1 MKKQRMIL
9 GRYIVGDSWMHR
21 LDPRAKILAVP
32 LFMTAVF
39 LVDDYTKL
47 VVLLVF
53 TLVVVKTTSIP
64 LLAVARAVK
73 PLWLLLSF
81 IVVFHLLFESKGA
94 QLMQVGALAF
104 YTGGLERGVVAA
116 LRMVMFIVFAALLTF
131 TTQPDQLAQG
141 LGGVMAP
148 LRRLGLRTDRLTLT
162 LGIALRFVPTLFD
175 EAERIWKA
183 QISRGLDLRSQPLRR
198 RARLLAALLIPVTA
212 GALRRALALADAM
225 EARGYR
231 LDAPRSRY
239 RSLSWQVR
247 DSCFVVLFIAPI
259 AAAAWL

>member
-1 MKKQRMIL
+1 MIF
-9 GRYIVGDSWMHR
+9 GRYIAGDSWMHR

-32 LFMTAVF
+32 LFMAAVF

-47 VVLLVF
+47 LALLAFTLLLV
-53 TLVVVKTTSIP
+53 KSTSIS

-73 PLWLLLSF
+73 SLWLLLSF
-81 IVVFHLLFESKGA
+81 IVLFHLLFDSSGA
-94 QLMQVGALAF
+94 QLMQVGAVAL
-104 YTGGLERGVVAA
+104 YTGGLERGIVAA
-116 LRMVMFIVFAALLTF
+116 LRMVMFIVFAAVLTF

-141 LGGVMAP
+141 LGEVLAP
-148 LRRLGLRTDRLTLT
+148 LRRLGVRSDRLTLM

-175 EAERIWKA
+175 EAQRIWKA
-183 QISRGLDLRSQPLRR
+183 QVSRGLDLRSQPLQK

-212 GALRRALALADAM
+212 GALRRAVALAEAM

-231 LDAPRSRY
+231 LDAPRTRY
-239 RSLSWQVR
+239 RSLSWQLR
-247 DSCFVVLFIAPI
+247 DSCFLGLFVLPI